1 MSESAS
7 DRNMLDLAYPSVRQD
22 DGYTCSVGPLSDRTD
37 AGYVWQYWIPW
48 MAMADRQQLQLRPL
62 DRVLAEGRPFVF
74 PLEFRWEF
82 IDWFAR
88 GMDAAL
94 FGTPH
99 IPPSVL
105 NASRAGKA
113 VILMFFGH
121 EGRRLEYVCSGQ
133 KRSAYD
139 LILDFMRR
147 HGLPQGSVWFV
158 NGNLT
163 GRSEY
168 NAWKCQRFGSAN
180 VPDLFETRFVEPF
193 SYLFQAMQR
202 MREAGFDLTL
212 EHKSKNSSQGFYL
225 HEMTRLV
232 LEPSARETNVSNVE
246 PIRKANKLPPKLF
259 LCMNRQPHK
268 HRRAIVCYLLYR
280 GFLQHS
286 LVSFRDDSPAPDCC
300 DGVEMKAAW
309 KELQKL
315 LPLTIDNDLPLE
327 FEAYFRDNAAVV
339 KIGELW
345 PYRDTCFSI
354 VTETLFCNDR
364 MFVSEK
370 LWKPIMIGHPFVVM
384 GTPGTLAYLHSQGF
398 KTFAPT
404 IDENYDTQVNDEDR
418 IHALIKTIDALGS
431 LDDSKRLALLEKLQ
445 PIVTH
450 NMRLFRQLRLPM
462 ARVWDDIGAQLA
474 A

>member
-1 MSESAS
+1 
-7 DRNMLDLAYPSVRQD
+7 
-22 DGYTCSVGPLSDRTD
+22 
-37 AGYVWQYWIPW
+37 
-48 MAMADRQQLQLRPL
+48 
-62 DRVLAEGRPFVF
+62 
-74 PLEFRWEF
+74 
-82 IDWFAR
+82 
-88 GMDAAL
+88 
-94 FGTPH
+94 
-99 IPPSVL
+99 
-105 NASRAGKA
+105 
-113 VILMFFGH
+113 
-121 EGRRLEYVCSGQ
+121 
-133 KRSAYD
+133 
-139 LILDFMRR
+139 
-147 HGLPQGSVWFV
+147 
-158 NGNLT
+158 
-163 GRSEY
+163 
-168 NAWKCQRFGSAN
+168 
-180 VPDLFETRFVEPF
+180 
-193 SYLFQAMQR
+193 MQR

-225 HEMTRLV
+225 HETTRLV
-232 LEPSARETNVSNVE
+232 LQTFGTPRRMSLNVGAEYV
-246 PIRKANKLPPKLF
+246 KANKLPPKLF

-286 LVSFRDDSPAPDCC
+286 LVSFHDNHPLLAPDCC

-370 LWKPIMIGHPFVVM
+370 LWKPILIGHPFVVV

-418 IHALIKTIDALGS
+418 MHALIFKTIDALGS
-431 LDDSKRLALLEKLQ
+431 LDDSK
-445 PIVTH
+445 T
-450 NMRLFRQLRLPM
+450 
-462 ARVWDDIGAQLA
+462 IGAAREIATHCDAQHAPVPATAIANGKSLGRYWCSVGRLMIRGFHHYLRRLRRNRDRNNQPA
-474 A
+474 SRSGQIKSAQKSRKWTHY